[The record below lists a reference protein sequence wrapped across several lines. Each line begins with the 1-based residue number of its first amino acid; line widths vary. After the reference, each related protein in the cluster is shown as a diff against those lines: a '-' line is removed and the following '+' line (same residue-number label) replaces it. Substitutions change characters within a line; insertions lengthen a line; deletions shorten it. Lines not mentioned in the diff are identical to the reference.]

1 MKISLWHLYERL
13 LEYAPTA
20 NITEGRCVIEN
31 VRIFSPSNQLYF
43 TDYVYLVSLDAEY
56 GWKTPQ
62 ETVILFH
69 RNDMIILHHATFH
82 EVMNKIM
89 DIFDQ
94 FRNIEQKLKQACQ
107 SDRPYEDMLTILYD
121 YYHLPIVITNNNLK
135 ILAATP
141 VIGAIMNGWD
151 IIFETHYMP
160 VTFFS
165 VFNNE
170 ENNRRFITC
179 KHPFLMDPVNQNAAK
194 YYRKLFVIPFEINQ
208 LSAGKVLINLFE
220 DTISPGSLL
229 MGEIFAS
236 WFSKISHAGDDTY
249 RMSDYFENAVRDNY
263 YSEAEMQVI
272 YNMRRW
278 KPETLFSLC
287 VLQDSRRL
295 LTIPELR
302 WCSGILEM
310 NIQGSLAI
318 TVENRIL
325 LMIPE
330 QNPSLDRML
339 THVFQKNIPGFS
351 FQCGSSLPFRKF
363 KNFQTYYL
371 QALYALNQL
380 HNSGR
385 RFLRFQD
392 CGFHGVCSYLAD
404 HFSWELFYPPEL
416 LELERLDRLHQTDYC
431 RTFYS
436 YLQNGQQLQLTADH
450 LHIHPNTLKYR
461 LRKIFTVLDYQPEDL
476 EKRHYYLLCMQL
488 KFQSPVFR

>member
-229 MGEIFAS
+229 MERSLRPGFQK
-236 WFSKISHAGDDTY
+236 FL
-249 RMSDYFENAVRDNY
+249 M
-263 YSEAEMQVI
+263 
-272 YNMRRW
+272 
-278 KPETLFSLC
+278 PETTRTACPIILKTPFAITIIQKRKCRLFTTCGAGNRKRFSLC
-287 VLQDSRRL
+287 
-295 LTIPELR
+295 
-302 WCSGILEM
+302 
-310 NIQGSLAI
+310 A
-318 TVENRIL
+318 
-325 LMIPE
+325 
-330 QNPSLDRML
+330 
-339 THVFQKNIPGFS
+339 
-351 FQCGSSLPFRKF
+351 
-363 KNFQTYYL
+363 
-371 QALYALNQL
+371 
-380 HNSGR
+380 
-385 RFLRFQD
+385 
-392 CGFHGVCSYLAD
+392 
-404 HFSWELFYPPEL
+404 
-416 LELERLDRLHQTDYC
+416 YC
-431 RTFYS
+431 RIPAVFS
-436 YLQNGQQLQLTADH
+436 PF
-450 LHIHPNTLKYR
+450 PNSAGAAESWK
-461 LRKIFTVLDYQPEDL
+461 
-476 EKRHYYLLCMQL
+476 
-488 KFQSPVFR
+488 